1 MMPNT
6 FTAGEVL
13 QLLRQRL
20 ELSKEEGLVLF
31 ANGKYLLKPS
41 QKLEDVYAKYA
52 DEDGFLYLIYSEE
65 QVFG

>member
-6 FTAGEVL
+6 FTSGEVL

-20 ELSKEEGLVLF
+20 DLSKEDGLVLF

-41 QKLEDVYAKYA
+41 QKLEDIYAKY
-52 DEDGFLYLIYSEE
+52 
-65 QVFG
+65 